1 MRAAYKVDDLEAA
14 SGPGREGRGVERVG
28 LEEHAELSGEVV
40 APEELVALRHVG
52 QAGHSC
58 MILHIELGL
67 DEGLERVQAVRVR
80 LEEALVH
87 DLLYEDALGTNGYP
101 QRRQRGATSPDAG
114 KERVHLAVDLVVEVV
129 VSAARLVGKHQP
141 VVRRMREGFRH
152 RRGHGLRRRH
162 VHLRDPPR
170 VGRQQ
175 QGRHRVGEC
184 EGEYGA
190 RLVHRWLVERL

>member
-58 MILHIELGL
+58 MILQIELGL
-67 DEGLERVQAVRVR
+67 HVVLERVQAVTVR
-80 LEEALVH
+80 LGEALVH
-87 DLLYEDALGTNGYP
+87 DLLHEDTLEANGYP
-101 QRRQRGATSPDAG
+101 QRRQCGATSPDVG
-114 KERVHLAVDLVVEVV
+114 KERGNLAVYLVVKVV

-175 QGRHRVGEC
+175 QGRHRVGER
-184 EGEYGA
+184 EGEDRA
-190 RLVHRWLVERL
+190 RLVHRWFVA